1 MWHGA
6 AIYAFLFV
14 IWIIHQISLL
24 CENKTK
30 INENEVKKN
39 TDEHNIQ
46 IEVCVFMNVDRL
58 ISFGVWYYHFFYP
71 CLIFMHK
78 VLKARYCISADIMHA
93 VVGSVC
99 VFIGL
104 CHMRGQKDWVIN
116 Y

>member
-1 MWHGA
+1 
-6 AIYAFLFV
+6 
-14 IWIIHQISLL
+14 
-24 CENKTK
+24 
-30 INENEVKKN
+30 
-39 TDEHNIQ
+39 
-46 IEVCVFMNVDRL
+46 VFMNVDRL

-99 VFIGL
+99 VFYRPMSYARSEGL
-104 CHMRGQKDWVIN
+104 G